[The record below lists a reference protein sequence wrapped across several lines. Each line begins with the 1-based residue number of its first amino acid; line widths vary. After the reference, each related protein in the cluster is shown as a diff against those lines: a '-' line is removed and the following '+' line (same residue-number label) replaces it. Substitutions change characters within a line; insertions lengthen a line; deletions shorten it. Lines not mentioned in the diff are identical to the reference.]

1 MAKLTILTG
10 PLRRQTFELNPK
22 DWPKIIGRTQEKAH
36 FLLPD
41 PAVSRQHAELSFR
54 DGQWLIRDLH
64 SSNGTFLNEQRIT
77 RPIQL
82 HNQDQIRCGGT
93 VLLYETDEPL
103 AHTEAAR
110 QADDQRI
117 ELVFDPGE
125 TMVAVAFNTLQSKQS
140 AARRQRMLEAAQAAV
155 NLSHGIKNILQAL
168 RTGIDVMDQSF
179 RQENLEQARKSWAIL
194 RRNLG
199 TIEKFVL
206 DMLKFTQDEKP
217 HIQPC
222 QFTRLAE
229 TVIELL
235 RPQAQQRSVALI
247 AQLDEHI
254 GLVPLDPD
262 RMQDVL
268 MNLLLNALEAAPPQ
282 TGQVTLSAELDSAA
296 SQLVFRVQDN
306 GPGIENTEMLFR
318 PFHSTKGRMGT
329 GLGLAIVKKVVT
341 AHNGTIDVQTLPG
354 EGTVFTVRIP
364 LTSPSESP
372 ETNPEG

>member
-10 PLRRQTFELNPK
+10 PLRRQAFELDPK
-22 DWPKIIGRTQEKAH
+22 DQPKIIGRTRDKAGV
-36 FLLPD
+36 FLSD
-41 PAVSRQHAELSFR
+41 PAVSRQHAELFFR
-54 DGQWLIRDLH
+54 DGQWLICDLN

-77 RPIQL
+77 RPVQL

-93 VLLYETDEPL
+93 VLLFETGEPL
-103 AHTEAAR
+103 PAAEAAR
-110 QADDQRI
+110 LADDQRI

-125 TMVAVAFNTLQSKQS
+125 TMVAVAFNSLQSKQA
-140 AARRQRMLEAAQAAV
+140 AARRHRMLQAAQAAM

-179 RQENLEQARKSWAIL
+179 RQDNLEQARKSWAIL

-217 HIQPC
+217 HLQPC
-222 QFTRLAE
+222 QINRLAE

-235 RPQAQQRSVALI
+235 RPQAQQRGVALI
-247 AQLDEHI
+247 AQLDEQI

-268 MNLLLNALEAAPPQ
+268 MNLLLNALEAVPPQ
-282 TGQVTLSAELDSAA
+282 TGQVTLTTELDTAA
-296 SQLVFRVQDN
+296 GHLLIRVQDN
-306 GPGIENTEMLFR
+306 GPGIENPEMLFR
-318 PFHSTKGRMGT
+318 PFHSTKGHMGT
-329 GLGLAIVKKVVT
+329 GLGLAIAKKVVS
-341 AHNGTIDVQTLPG
+341 AHNGTIEAQTLRG

-364 LTSPSESP
+364 M
-372 ETNPEG
+372 NPAPQKDG

>member
-10 PLRRQTFELNPK
+10 PLRRQTFELDPN
-22 DWPKIIGRTQEKAH
+22 DWPKIIGRTRDKSH

-54 DGQWLIRDLH
+54 DGQWLIRDLN

-77 RPIQL
+77 RPVQL

-93 VLLYETDEPL
+93 VLLYETGEPL
-103 AHTEAAR
+103 PPPEAAR
-110 QADDQRI
+110 DADDRRI

-125 TMVAVAFNTLQSKQS
+125 TMVAVAFNSLQSKQ
-140 AARRQRMLEAAQAAV
+140 AALRRQRLIEAAQTTL

-222 QFTRLAE
+222 QFNRLAE

-235 RPQAQQRSVALI
+235 RPQAQQRSVALV
-247 AQLDEHI
+247 AQLDEQI
-254 GLVPLDPD
+254 GLIPLDPD

-282 TGQVTLSAELDSAA
+282 TGQVTLSAEIDSETNH
-296 SQLVFRVQDN
+296 LVFRVQDN

-318 PFHSTKGRMGT
+318 PFHTTKGHLGT
-329 GLGLAIVKKVVT
+329 GLGLAIAKKVVS
-341 AHNGTIDVQTLPG
+341 AHNGTIDVQTLRG

-364 LTSPSESP
+364 ITRTLEQKP
-372 ETNPEG
+372 

>member
-10 PLRRQTFELNPK
+10 PLRRQSFELDPK
-22 DWPKIIGRTQEKAH
+22 DWPKIIGRTRDKAH
-36 FLLPD
+36 FFLPD

-54 DGQWLIRDLH
+54 DGQWLICDLN

-77 RPIQL
+77 HPVQL

-93 VLLYETDEPL
+93 VLLFETGEPL
-103 AHTEAAR
+103 PAAEAAR
-110 QADDQRI
+110 LADDQRI

-125 TMVAVAFNTLQSKQS
+125 TMVAVAFSSLQSKQA
-140 AARRQRMLEAAQAAV
+140 AARRQRMLEAAQAAM

-179 RQENLEQARKSWAIL
+179 RQDNLEQARKSWAIL

-217 HIQPC
+217 RLQPC
-222 QFTRLAE
+222 QINRLAE

-247 AQLDEHI
+247 AQLDDQI

-268 MNLLLNALEAAPPQ
+268 MNLLLNALEAVPPQ
-282 TGQVTLSAELDSAA
+282 TGQVTLTTELDAA
-296 SQLVFRVQDN
+296 GHLLIRVQDN
-306 GPGIENTEMLFR
+306 GPGIENPELLFR
-318 PFHSTKGRMGT
+318 PFHSTKGHMGT
-329 GLGLAIVKKVVT
+329 GLGLAIAKKVVS
-341 AHNGTIDVQTLPG
+341 AHNGTIDVQTLRG

-364 LTSPSESP
+364 LPAASEKP
-372 ETNPEG
+372 QNKPQE